1 MEVLQGVTIAAVL
14 CFIAIAPVVCFWML
28 TVLRA
33 IKEMAHN
40 TRKMSELL
48 NELVELT
55 GEQKTQSDRRKQ
67 AGPFA
72 VGVRYQPG
80 TPRSR

>member
-1 MEVLQGVTIAAVL
+1 MEVLQGVMIAVVL
-14 CFIAIAPVVCFWML
+14 CFIAITPVVFFCIL

-33 IKEMAHN
+33 IKETANN

-48 NELVELT
+48 SELVELS